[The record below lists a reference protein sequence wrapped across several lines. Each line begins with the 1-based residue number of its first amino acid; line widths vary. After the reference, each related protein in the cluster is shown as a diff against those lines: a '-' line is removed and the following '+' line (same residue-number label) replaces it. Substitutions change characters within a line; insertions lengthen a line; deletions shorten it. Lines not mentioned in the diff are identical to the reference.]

1 MMFKCNQEI
10 IDYFMS
16 CCVIVYSQNS
26 VIFLW
31 FNNIYI
37 GFGCVNFYNDSY
49 NYDNYEMVYFVENKN
64 INFFSQYQLLIKFND
79 KIGNFL

>member
-49 NYDNYEMVYFVENKN
+49 NYNKN